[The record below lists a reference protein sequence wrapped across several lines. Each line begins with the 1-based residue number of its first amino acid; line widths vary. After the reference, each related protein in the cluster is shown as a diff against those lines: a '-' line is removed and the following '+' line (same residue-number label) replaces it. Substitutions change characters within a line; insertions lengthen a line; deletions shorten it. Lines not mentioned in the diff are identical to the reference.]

1 MERNAHRLT
10 LHSPA
15 ELSLPLL
22 PWRVID
28 FDQLFF
34 PFCLL
39 PRIIVLTLTLATG

>member
-22 PWRVID
+22 PWRGID
-28 FDQLFF
+28 IDQLFF

-39 PRIIVLTLTLATG
+39 PRIIALTLTFASD

>member
-22 PWRVID
+22 PWRGID
-28 FDQLFF
+28 LDQLFSLF
-34 PFCLL
+34 SVL
-39 PRIIVLTLTLATG
+39 PRIIVLM

>member
-15 ELSLPLL
+15 GLSLPLL
-22 PWRVID
+22 PGKVID
-28 FDQLFF
+28 LDQLFF

-39 PRIIVLTLTLATG
+39 PRIIPLPLTSATI